1 MVGRGKGT
9 APDKLSNLRDKEDEQ
24 LHKCLADQGRHHHR
38 HHHHHHQFLCSDPLQ
53 KQSEPLR

>member
-38 HHHHHHQFLCSDPLQ
+38 HHHQFLCSDPLQ